1 MHESDQTPFSF
12 HLVDR
17 TAASGLEVTD
27 KVAML
32 RAEGVALR
40 RAKAGSW
47 VVKSVDEEGGK
58 AVWDWTEKLD
68 G

>member
-1 MHESDQTPFSF
+1 M
-12 HLVDR
+12 VDR

-32 RAEGVALR
+32 RAEGIALR
-40 RAKAGSW
+40 MKAGSW
-47 VVKSVDEEGGK
+47 VVKSVDEDGGK
-58 AVWDWTEKLD
+58 GVWDWTEKVD

>member
-1 MHESDQTPFSF
+1 M
-12 HLVDR
+12 
-17 TAASGLEVTD
+17 TD

-32 RAEGVALR
+32 RAEGVALEPGN
-40 RAKAGSW
+40 KANSW